1 MIKKIFIITGES
13 SGDKIGSLII
23 KKLKEKNLDI
33 QFLAIGGEN
42 IKSEKIDCI
51 FDIKDISYMG
61 FIDVLK
67 NIFSIKAK
75 INLTVKKILEFNPD
89 IIFSIDSP
97 DFSFRI
103 LNKVKN
109 VNCIFDIK
117 EISYMGF
124 IDVFKNIFNLM
135 NRFNYTIKK
144 ILEFNP
150 DIIFSID
157 SPDFS
162 FRILKKI
169 KKINNNIKTVHLV
182 APHIWAWRESRK
194 KILFKFIDHLL
205 LLFPF
210 EKKYFEGFIRNSFVG
225 HPFLDH
231 SVFRINKLENNQK
244 KYITLCPGSRNSE
257 LNTFIPIFIEV
268 IKKIN
273 LDSKFIFHIPTTDN
287 NINFINDYFQKSKID
302 NYIITVNE
310 TEKNFYIQ
318 ESILAISKSG
328 TITIDI
334 CKNLCPLIVVYRTS
348 LLNYLLIKPFVK
360 TKFGNIINIIAQ
372 REIIPE
378 LIQDKCNSDEI
389 YKKVKEFI
397 DNEILRKELVIEYTK
412 ILQTIIVPDSLEK
425 ISNYVIE

>member
-1 MIKKIFIITGES
+1 MSKKIFVITGEA
-13 SGDKIGSLII
+13 SGDKIASLVINKI
-23 KKLKEKNLDI
+23 KKKYANI
-33 QFLAIGGEN
+33 NFLAIGGSNIKAEN
-42 IKSEKIDCI
+42 I
-51 FDIKDISYMG
+51 
-61 FIDVLK
+61 
-67 NIFSIKAK
+67 
-75 INLTVKKILEFNPD
+75 
-89 IIFSIDSP
+89 
-97 DFSFRI
+97 
-103 LNKVKN
+103 
-109 VNCIFDIK
+109 NCIFDIK

-124 IDVFKNIFNLM
+124 IDVLKNIFNLM
-135 NRFNYTIKK
+135 NRFNYTVKK
-144 ILEFNP
+144 ILEFKP
-150 DIIFSID
+150 DIIFSVD

-182 APHIWAWRESRK
+182 APHIWAWREGRK

-210 EKKYFEGFIRNSFVG
+210 EKRYFEGFIRNSFVG

-231 SVFRINKLENNQK
+231 SVFRINKFENNQK

-273 LDSKFIFHIPTTDN
+273 LDNKFIFHIPTTEN
-287 NINFINDYFQKSKID
+287 NINFINNYLQKSKID

-378 LIQDKCNSDEI
+378 LIQEKCNSDEI

-412 ILQTIIVPDSLEK
+412 ILQKIIVPDSLEK
-425 ISNYVIE
+425 ISNYIIE